1 MVSCHIC
8 TQRYMLMARTHEQIH
23 AHACCAHTKTN
34 CPAPNITAHHPF
46 KADFRIWYKEFSS
59 LQAMAASLT

>member
-1 MVSCHIC
+1 MNKSMHMHVV
-8 TQRYMLMARTHEQIH
+8 
-23 AHACCAHTKTN
+23 HTPKGERTN
-34 CPAPNITAHHPF
+34 CPAPNIRAHHPF